1 MSSANILLETSRA
14 KTISTPSLLTVFSSV
29 PTLGLTNAMVEKSKK
44 RIRKNNLIFGLK
56 VDLSGL
62 KTFSKF
68 SEIYFFWIFFFHE
81 LNSIKPTIIK
91 GIMKSI

>member
-1 MSSANILLETSRA
+1 MIFSKEQGYHANDVFLSRDF
-14 KTISTPSLLTVFSSV
+14 LFNDGEVEVFLKAQNFS
-29 PTLGLTNAMVEKSKK
+29 
-44 RIRKNNLIFGLK
+44 IRKNNLIFGLK
-56 VDLSGL
+56 VDLPGL